1 MPTVPLLE
9 NTQES
14 CRVLLDSYLC
24 LQKTLPDTLKFD
36 LCPNQIAWE
45 RMPFLKN
52 ITGFLMAEIQKNMKN
67 REGGNVKYL
76 ASKCMVKSHQTTWL
90 THNQISLCVYQFS
103 VCILTNGCSDPF
115 FVSGSKCFHQDSI
128 FVKVEERD
136 CPDFKSF
143 GYLRLFII
151 FINYLLENGVGILA
165 ILPCPAK
172 LRNFE

>member
-52 ITGFLMAEIQKNMKN
+52 ITGFLMAMAAVILSLSLVAN
-67 REGGNVKYL
+67 
-76 ASKCMVKSHQTTWL
+76 ASIRTP
-90 THNQISLCVYQFS
+90 SL
-103 VCILTNGCSDPF
+103 
-115 FVSGSKCFHQDSI
+115 
-128 FVKVEERD
+128 
-136 CPDFKSF
+136 
-143 GYLRLFII
+143 
-151 FINYLLENGVGILA
+151 
-165 ILPCPAK
+165 
-172 LRNFE
+172 